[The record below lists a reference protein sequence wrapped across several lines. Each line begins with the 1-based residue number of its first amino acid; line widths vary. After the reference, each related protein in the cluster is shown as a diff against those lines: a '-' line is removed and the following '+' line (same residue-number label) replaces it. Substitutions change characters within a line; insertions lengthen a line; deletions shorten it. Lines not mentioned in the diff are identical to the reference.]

1 MPEALAAALAMPGLW
16 AIGATYLLAGVVRG
30 FTGFGTALIV
40 VPVAGIYLE
49 PLAILLMITVTGVI
63 SNVYLVPH
71 AWGTADRG
79 EVGLLALGAL
89 PGVVLGMFLLNYVEP
104 VAVRWVVA
112 AVSAVTLAAV
122 ISGWQW
128 RGRLRAKGLAT
139 VGGAAGTV
147 GGLTALTGP
156 IAIMF
161 YLANA
166 RQAQAVR
173 ANMILFL
180 ASLDVLLIGN
190 MAVNGALTA
199 QGIWLGALVSVP
211 YIATIFVGQAL
222 FDPGRERAYRIA
234 AYTIAILAL
243 LTGLPIWE

>member
-1 MPEALAAALAMPGLW
+1 M
-16 AIGATYLLAGVVRG
+16 
-30 FTGFGTALIV
+30 
-40 VPVAGIYLE
+40 
-49 PLAILLMITVTGVI
+49 
-63 SNVYLVPH
+63 
-71 AWGTADRG
+71 
-79 EVGLLALGAL
+79 
-89 PGVVLGMFLLNYVEP
+89 
-104 VAVRWVVA
+104 
-112 AVSAVTLAAV
+112 
-122 ISGWQW
+122 
-128 RGRLRAKGLAT
+128 GLAEHRSESYDVVVVGGGHNGLT
-139 VGGAAGTV
+139 AAGYLSRAGLRVKVLERRSIVGGAAGTV

-190 MAVNGALTA
+190 IAVNGALTA
-199 QGIWLGALVSVP
+199 QGIWLGVLVSVP